1 MKTILGWVQSGVCS
15 LDWALME
22 YMEIVETEID
32 GDVRK
37 RLMANYNMLSTA
49 KTTITSVSSTLYS
62 TSGIGVTLLLL
73 GFCFAYVRK
82 DNKMS
87 KVGGETSEADKE
99 KSEGTSS
106 AASVSAHV
114 ALKLLRPMSYY
125 QFSQALQLFI
135 LYGVQL
141 AIFPCAAMS
150 EFLLYVVHDTINK
163 RGRPW
168 QFAQELMLVMLK
180 RIDDAG
186 DLKKLN
192 LLNIV
197 NEAHL
202 NTVYEEA
209 MESAKYFYPAFFRA
223 YPGKG
228 EDDVCPLAGAPAEE
242 EIKYN
247 GKWTRGAGP
256 CSVFNTGGTHG
267 KRVLTAEGKCKY
279 DHVCDQ
285 WVSDKGPKGRCLSAE
300 HERGECDN
308 PSKCAQPVQ

>member
-1 MKTILGWVQSGVCS
+1 MRSPGRWRRGRKRAVGRHREGGGRTIFLNKWPHIEDPGNSPE
-15 LDWALME
+15 D
-22 YMEIVETEID
+22 
-32 GDVRK
+32 RK

-141 AIFPCAAMS
+141 AIFPCAVRS
-150 EFLLYVVHDTINK
+150 
-163 RGRPW
+163 
-168 QFAQELMLVMLK
+168 
-180 RIDDAG
+180 
-186 DLKKLN
+186 
-192 LLNIV
+192 
-197 NEAHL
+197 
-202 NTVYEEA
+202 
-209 MESAKYFYPAFFRA
+209 
-223 YPGKG
+223 
-228 EDDVCPLAGAPAEE
+228 
-242 EIKYN
+242 
-247 GKWTRGAGP
+247 
-256 CSVFNTGGTHG
+256 
-267 KRVLTAEGKCKY
+267 
-279 DHVCDQ
+279 
-285 WVSDKGPKGRCLSAE
+285 
-300 HERGECDN
+300 
-308 PSKCAQPVQ
+308 

>member
-1 MKTILGWVQSGVCS
+1 MCIR
-15 LDWALME
+15 D
-22 YMEIVETEID
+22 
-32 GDVRK
+32 R
-37 RLMANYNMLSTA
+37 
-49 KTTITSVSSTLYS
+49 
-62 TSGIGVTLLLL
+62 
-73 GFCFAYVRK
+73 
-82 DNKMS
+82 
-87 KVGGETSEADKE
+87 
-99 KSEGTSS
+99 
-106 AASVSAHV
+106 
-114 ALKLLRPMSYY
+114 
-125 QFSQALQLFI
+125 LQLFI

-209 MESAKYFYPAFFRA
+209 MESAKYFYPAIFRA

-228 EDDVCPLAGAPAEE
+228 EDDVCPLAGAPVEA

-256 CSVFNTGGTHG
+256 CSAFNTGGKHG

-285 WVSDKGPKGRCLSAE
+285 WVTDKGPKGRCLSAK
-300 HERGECDN
+300 HKRGECDN
-308 PSKCAQPVQ
+308 PNKCDQPAQ

>member
-1 MKTILGWVQSGVCS
+1 
-15 LDWALME
+15 
-22 YMEIVETEID
+22 
-32 GDVRK
+32 
-37 RLMANYNMLSTA
+37 
-49 KTTITSVSSTLYS
+49 
-62 TSGIGVTLLLL
+62 
-73 GFCFAYVRK
+73 
-82 DNKMS
+82 
-87 KVGGETSEADKE
+87 
-99 KSEGTSS
+99 
-106 AASVSAHV
+106 
-114 ALKLLRPMSYY
+114 
-125 QFSQALQLFI
+125 
-135 LYGVQL
+135 
-141 AIFPCAAMS
+141 
-150 EFLLYVVHDTINK
+150 
-163 RGRPW
+163 
-168 QFAQELMLVMLK
+168 MLVMLK

-209 MESAKYFYPAFFRA
+209 MESAKYFYPAIFRA
-223 YPGKG
+223 HPGKG
-228 EDDVCPLAGAPAEE
+228 EDDVCAVAGASDEG

-256 CSVFNTGGTHG
+256 CSAYNTGGKHG

>member
-1 MKTILGWVQSGVCS
+1 MQKGLPSFGFPAITKTTTMKTILGWVQSGVCS

-22 YMEIVETEID
+22 YMELVETEID

-197 NEAHL
+197 NEAPPH
-202 NTVYEEA
+202 
-209 MESAKYFYPAFFRA
+209 
-223 YPGKG
+223 
-228 EDDVCPLAGAPAEE
+228 
-242 EIKYN
+242 
-247 GKWTRGAGP
+247 
-256 CSVFNTGGTHG
+256 
-267 KRVLTAEGKCKY
+267 
-279 DHVCDQ
+279 
-285 WVSDKGPKGRCLSAE
+285 
-300 HERGECDN
+300 
-308 PSKCAQPVQ
+308 